1 MGKLSGLIKT
11 QLVKNKI
18 KRKPD
23 PRVWI
28 FSSTDNSHY
37 NYNSRYLFEYVRA
50 ELPEITPCFVI
61 NDDQLRRKLSEQ
73 YGEKYFIETNSGQ
86 GIQKV
91 LEAGVWFTSA
101 GLPVYGTHLNRDR
114 VIVNLWHGI
123 PLKKIALMDPNLGKM
138 ARVYFRKIFTENYT
152 WILTCSKALIP
163 IMAES
168 FAIEQEKIKV
178 WGQPRNDMLFKENA
192 AKEILKKIYP
202 DLPEYRGIILY
213 APTFRD
219 YASTELFPFE
229 DYDKD
234 KLEAFLEKEKLL
246 ICLRTHISEKGTAE
260 KYLSRRVV
268 YLGNEQM
275 EDIMEIL
282 NIFDL
287 LITDYSSIYI
297 DYLILNRPM
306 IFLPYDKEK
315 YLQGRGMNFEYD
327 KVTPGAKPESLR
339 EFMDRI
345 HETFSGKDP
354 YFAERQ
360 KCNDFFN
367 EVRQP
372 CMQKICEE
380 VKAYVHI
387 D

>member
-1 MGKLSGLIKT
+1 
-11 QLVKNKI
+11 
-18 KRKPD
+18 
-23 PRVWI
+23 
-28 FSSTDNSHY
+28 
-37 NYNSRYLFEYVRA
+37 
-50 ELPEITPCFVI
+50 
-61 NDDQLRRKLSEQ
+61 
-73 YGEKYFIETNSGQ
+73 
-86 GIQKV
+86 
-91 LEAGVWFTSA
+91 
-101 GLPVYGTHLNRDR
+101 
-114 VIVNLWHGI
+114 
-123 PLKKIALMDPNLGKM
+123 
-138 ARVYFRKIFTENYT
+138 
-152 WILTCSKALIP
+152 
-163 IMAES
+163 
-168 FAIEQEKIKV
+168 
-178 WGQPRNDMLFKENA
+178 MLFKENV

-234 KLEAFLEKEKLL
+234 KLETFLEKEKLL

-260 KYLSRRVV
+260 KYLSGRVV

-327 KVTPGAKPESLR
+327 KVTPGVKPESLR

-360 KCNDFFN
+360 RCNDFFN

-380 VKAYVHI
+380 VKVYVHI